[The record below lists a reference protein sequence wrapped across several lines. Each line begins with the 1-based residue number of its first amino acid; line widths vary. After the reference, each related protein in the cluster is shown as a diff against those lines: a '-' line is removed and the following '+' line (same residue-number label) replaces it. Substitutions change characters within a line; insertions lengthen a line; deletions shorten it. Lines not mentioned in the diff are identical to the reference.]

1 MESPYRRAGGW
12 LAGVALCLA
21 LLAPSARAD
30 GSARGEPPH
39 AEETFEFVW
48 QKLRSSRF
56 DEGRDSI
63 DWTALEATH
72 RPAIT
77 GAGDLP
83 ALRREINRLLQAVGV
98 SHLALIPSEAVPGP
112 KRKSRPRAPEGQA
125 DVRADV
131 GLQVSLLEGGV
142 RVARVLPGSAAAE
155 AGIGTGWTVGAID
168 DWRMDEVLASLGALP
183 EGRGRQLARL
193 QFELHANGRLEGLVV
208 GETVALK
215 LRDGRGREREATLAA
230 RPSDGTPLRL
240 VPGMPE
246 ETARY
251 SAARVPLD
259 GGGCALQ
266 VAFNVWAQPAY
277 QQLVASLREH
287 ARCDRLV
294 LDLRGNPG
302 GQIWTITAIAGLLY
316 DKPTQ
321 LGTMST
327 DSGRLN
333 LAVLPRRVADD
344 GSPLRTLHGPVA
356 VLIDHGSASS
366 SEIFAGGL
374 QATGRARV
382 FGDTSAGMA
391 LPAITARLP
400 SGDWLYYPTAD
411 MTDPG
416 GRRIEG
422 AGVQPD
428 QAARASVADL
438 LAGRDLALEAALAWL
453 SEPASDTAP

>member
-1 MESPYRRAGGW
+1 MAASLRRLAGAW
-12 LAGVALCLA
+12 LAGAALCLA
-21 LLAPSARAD
+21 LAPPARAD

-56 DEGRDSI
+56 DEGRDSV
-63 DWTALEATH
+63 DWAALEAAH

-125 DVRADV
+125 NVRADV

-155 AGIGTGWTVGAID
+155 AGIGTGWTVEAID

-183 EGRGRQLARL
+183 EGRGRRLARL
-193 QFELHANGRLEGLVV
+193 QFEMHADNRLEGLVV
-208 GETVALK
+208 GETVALQ
-215 LRDGRGREREATLAA
+215 LRDANGRPREATLAA
-230 RPSDGTPLRL
+230 RPSEGTPLRL

-266 VAFNVWAQPAY
+266 VAFDVWAQPAY
-277 QQLVASLREH
+277 QQFVASLREH
-287 ARCDRLV
+287 DECDRLV

-333 LAVLPRRVADD
+333 LAVLPRRVAED

-411 MTDPG
+411 MTDPA

-422 AGVQPD
+422 EGVQPD
-428 QAARASVADL
+428 QRASAGVADL
-438 LAGRDLALEAALAWL
+438 LAGRDPALEAALAWL
-453 SEPASDTAP
+453 STSASVPAP